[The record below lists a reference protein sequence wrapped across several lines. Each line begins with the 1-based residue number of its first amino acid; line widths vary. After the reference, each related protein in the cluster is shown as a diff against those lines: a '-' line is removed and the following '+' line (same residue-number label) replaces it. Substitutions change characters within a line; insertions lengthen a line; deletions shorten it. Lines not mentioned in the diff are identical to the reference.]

1 MRWRLQ
7 RGSLHRDDRSSGCGV
22 RIVAAYFLLSLGV
35 CAALSLGACGYR
47 VAGRAS
53 SLPPGLKV
61 IAVEAFANKT
71 NQYRIEQRLTE
82 AVVHE
87 FLART
92 KYRIVSTENSAD
104 AVLHGEILSLELTP
118 VVFDTSPATNPNL
131 NTTTNT
137 ARATTML
144 ISVKLQVWL
153 EDKETK
159 KDLYRNMNFLFRE
172 PYEISTDV
180 TSFFD
185 EQGPALG
192 RLGRDFA
199 ARLVAD
205 VLENF

>member
-1 MRWRLQ
+1 MRREGSSFGWRA
-7 RGSLHRDDRSSGCGV
+7 RT
-22 RIVAAYFLLSLGV
+22 VAAHLLLSLCV
-35 CAALSLGACGYR
+35 CGAFSLSACGYH

-71 NQYRIEQRLTE
+71 TQYRIEQRLTE

-104 AVLHGEILSLELTP
+104 AVLHGEIVSLELTP
-118 VVFDTSPATNPNL
+118 VVFDTTPAPNPNL

-144 ISVKLQVWL
+144 ISVRLQAWL

-180 TSFFD
+180 PSFFD

-192 RLGRDFA
+192 RMGRDFA

>member
-1 MRWRLQ
+1 LRPE
-7 RGSLHRDDRSSGCGV
+7 GTSCGLHTRA
-22 RIVAAYFLLSLGV
+22 VAARLLLPLFV
-35 CAALSLGACGYR
+35 CSALSLSACGYH

-61 IAVEAFANKT
+61 IAVEAFVNNTK
-71 NQYRIEQRLTE
+71 QYRIEQRLTE

-104 AVLHGEILSLELTP
+104 AVLHGEIVSLDLTP
-118 VVFDTSPATNPNL
+118 VVFDTSPAPSPTL
-131 NTTTNT
+131 NTPTNT

-144 ISVKLQVWL
+144 ISVRLQVWL

-180 TSFFD
+180 GSFFD

>member
-1 MRWRLQ
+1 MRREGASFGWRA
-7 RGSLHRDDRSSGCGV
+7 RA
-22 RIVAAYFLLSLGV
+22 VAAHLLLSLCV
-35 CAALSLGACGYR
+35 CSALSLSACGYH

-61 IAVEAFANKT
+61 IAVEAFVNNTK
-71 NQYRIEQRLTE
+71 QYRIEQRLTE

-92 KYRIVSTENSAD
+92 KYRIVSAENSAD
-104 AVLHGEILSLELTP
+104 AVLHGEIVSLDLTP
-118 VVFDTSPATNPNL
+118 VVFDTSPAPSPTL
-131 NTTTNT
+131 NTPTNT

-144 ISVKLQVWL
+144 ISVRLQVWL

-180 TSFFD
+180 GSFFD

>member
-1 MRWRLQ
+1 LR
-7 RGSLHRDDRSSGCGV
+7 RDGTSSGCGA
-22 RIVAAYFLLSLGV
+22 RTGAARLLLSLCV
-35 CAALSLGACGYR
+35 CGALSLGACGYR

-61 IAVEAFANKT
+61 IAVEAFVNKT
-71 NQYRIEQRLTE
+71 KQYRIEQRLTE

-104 AVLHGEILSLELTP
+104 AVLHGEIVSLDLTP
-118 VVFDTSPATNPNL
+118 VVFDTSPAPGPTL
-131 NTTTNT
+131 NTPTNT

-144 ISVKLQVWL
+144 ISVRLQVWL